1 MAYTLILH
9 VAGEDPI
16 VGEVDE
22 MPKPEDV
29 LVILNNPRR
38 RDGKDIHYLQSNVV
52 QAIWPVNRINFIEVL
67 PGEQEEQIIGFVRE

>member
-1 MAYTLILH
+1 MPYSLILH

-22 MPKPEDV
+22 LPQPSDA
-29 LVILNNPRR
+29 LLILNNPRR

-52 QAIWPVNRINFIEVL
+52 QAMWPMSRVNFIEVM
-67 PGEQEEQIIGFVRE
+67 PGEEEEHIIGFVRE

>member
-22 MPKPEDV
+22 MLKPEDT

-52 QAIWPVNRINFIEVL
+52 QAIWPVVRINFIEVL

>member
-22 MPKPEDV
+22 IPQPGDS
-29 LVILNNPRR
+29 LLILNNPRR

-52 QAIWPVNRINFIEVL
+52 QAIWPVARVNFIEIL
-67 PGEQEEQIIGFVRE
+67 PGEQDEQIIGFVRE

>member
-1 MAYTLILH
+1 MSYTLILH

-22 MPKPEDV
+22 MPSAGDIMI
-29 LVILNNPRR
+29 LLNNPRR
-38 RDGKDIHYLQSNVV
+38 RDGKDIHYLDSNVV
-52 QAIWPVNRINFIEVL
+52 QAMWPVNRINFIEIL